1 MINVLARLA
10 ELDRTDHAGEKSLAE
25 NVKVDECG
33 PMEMSSDAPKTP
45 ATLNITAA
53 SGEELGDMLNAIMQ
67 LAGVHPV
74 GDDHMGVDHP
84 PAVLT
89 TEPSMTVGSHASD
102 SIRSVLDQMNDM
114 GDDEARENVSDDDYG
129 IPGVD
134 TTPANPHKQLPFD
147 ANEFSQDTN
156 DGDGDDKKGRPRLT
170 TQPTAT
176 FENLMAEYQD
186 FLKEGSYGG
195 DAYDRDYAS
204 SIAGMDGSDKR
215 DFKRREMD
223 HELGHETNNYA
234 VTINGKT
241 WKVFASKSHAES
253 VAKKIM
259 MRDPNKKVSVHETG
273 SEVSED
279 MVPTVDQGEY
289 DREGD
294 MVKDN
299 LMTIKREVEELY
311 KILDNNE
318 NIPEWVED
326 KIAQVKGM
334 MTSASEYMQTQ
345 HERGEEHDMMEGEGD
360 EAYVAC
366 IVQHNRSGQAMVQRT
381 KPISRDRA
389 EEVIRHALSK
399 NTFVHPPFMTIYPA
413 SAGKL
418 DGSTIMAQFPDMSK
432 EGLAEGKVCSSCNMP
447 MKKCSCD

>member
-1 MINVLARLA
+1 MKMINVLARLA
-10 ELDRTDHAGEKSLAE
+10 ELDSTDHAGEKSLAE

-74 GDDHMGVDHP
+74 SDDHMGVDHP

-102 SIRSVLDQMNDM
+102 SIRSVLDRMNDM

-186 FLKEGSYGG
+186 FLKEGIYGRNAS
-195 DAYDRDYAS
+195 DLDYAS

-223 HELGHETNNYA
+223 HELGHEDNGQYYVVIA
-234 VTINGKT
+234 KNGKWEKT
-241 WKVFASKSHAES
+241 KAQPDLGMDAAFKMVERLHNKYPSMHLG
-253 VAKKIM
+253 VY
-259 MRDPNKKVSVHETG
+259 DPFMKSVHN
-273 SEVSED
+273 
-279 MVPTVDQGEY
+279 M
-289 DREGD
+289 
-294 MVKDN
+294 
-299 LMTIKREVEELY
+299 
-311 KILDNNE
+311 
-318 NIPEWVED
+318 
-326 KIAQVKGM
+326 
-334 MTSASEYMQTQ
+334 
-345 HERGEEHDMMEGEGD
+345 
-360 EAYVAC
+360 
-366 IVQHNRSGQAMVQRT
+366 
-381 KPISRDRA
+381 
-389 EEVIRHALSK
+389 
-399 NTFVHPPFMTIYPA
+399 
-413 SAGKL
+413 GKK
-418 DGSTIMAQFPDMSK
+418 A
-432 EGLAEGKVCSSCNMP
+432 
-447 MKKCSCD
+447 

>member
-10 ELDRTDHAGEKSLAE
+10 ELDSTDHAGEKSLAE

-33 PMEMSSDAPKTP
+33 PMEMSSAAPKTP

-67 LAGVHPV
+67 LAGVHSV
-74 GDDHMGVDHP
+74 GDHHMGVDHP

-89 TEPSMTVGSHASD
+89 TEPSMSVGSHASD

-114 GDDEARENVSDDDYG
+114 GDDETREAVSDDNYG

-134 TTPANPHKQLPFD
+134 NTPSNPNEQLPFD

-215 DFKRREMD
+215 DFKRREME

-234 VTINGKT
+234 VAINGKT

-259 MRDPNKKVSVHETG
+259 MRDPSKKVSVHETG
-273 SEVSED
+273 AEVSED
-279 MVPTVDQGEY
+279 MGPTVDRGEY

-299 LMTIKREVEELY
+299 LMTIKREVDELY
-311 KILDNNE
+311 DQLGDDE
-318 NIPEWVED
+318 NLPEWVQD
-326 KIAQVKGM
+326 KIAQAKGM
-334 MTSASEYMQTQ
+334 LVSTAEYMKTQ
-345 HERGEEHDMMEGEGD
+345 HERGQDHDMM
-360 EAYVAC
+360 
-366 IVQHNRSGQAMVQRT
+366 
-381 KPISRDRA
+381 
-389 EEVIRHALSK
+389 
-399 NTFVHPPFMTIYPA
+399 
-413 SAGKL
+413 
-418 DGSTIMAQFPDMSK
+418 
-432 EGLAEGKVCSSCNMP
+432 EGKVCSSCDMP